1 MNSESIASHV
11 LVKSGVVHYKPTKIL
26 SKVRTACRGIATC
39 IYISPDIAIAIAM
52 SLHAVAHMCSVHHVA
67 IAIYRHSTSI
77 SNLVISNWLMILQ
90 HKKNC
95 ATKEAD

>member
-26 SKVRTACRGIATC
+26 SKVRAACMHAFTSV
-39 IYISPDIAIAIAM
+39 SPDIAIA
-52 SLHAVAHMCSVHHVA
+52 SYVAIRCGTHVQCAHVA

-77 SNLVISNWLMILQ
+77 SNLVIIVI
-90 HKKNC
+90 
-95 ATKEAD
+95 D